1 MSLDINEA
9 RQVFSEYLRDNYH
22 KSKSLDAGL
31 MAAVEFAYRKGFDD
45 GNAERLVRISRQLTT
60 PGEAA
65 VRAAEST

>member
-9 RQVFSEYLRDNYH
+9 RQVFAEYLRDNYH

-45 GNAERLVRISRQLTT
+45 GNAERLVGISRQLTAT
-60 PGEAA
+60 GETII
-65 VRAAEST
+65 RAPEST